1 MRADM
6 ASSEQI
12 QTWNTRTLSQFMQQ
26 FTAALSIGFGNFAEL
41 VSNAQLDSFARIRD
55 IFAGH
60 PLFVMMEPLLGCDPQ
75 TDHLLPKNVYPI
87 FEEKLRAEQK
97 RSVEETL
104 KKVEEEQKNLV
115 NIINGLISQN
125 FRDIKQT
132 IDFVQ
137 RREALCDT
145 VAKVHEDLN
154 RQTLEQYMRLR

>member
-1 MRADM
+1 
-6 ASSEQI
+6 
-12 QTWNTRTLSQFMQQ
+12 MQQ
-26 FTAALSIGFGNFAEL
+26 FTTALSVGFGNFAEI
-41 VSNAQLDSFARIRD
+41 VSNAQLDSFARIRE
-55 IFAGH
+55 IFANR

-75 TDHLLPKNVYPI
+75 TDHLLPKNVYPV
-87 FEEKLRAEQK
+87 FEERFRAEQR

-104 KKVEEEQKNLV
+104 KQLEDEQKSLV

-145 VAKVHEDLN
+145 VAKVHGDLN
-154 RQTLEQYMRLR
+154 RETLEQYMRLRQDIVQVRQLKAAGQQNS